1 MIIGTVKEIWRH
13 PVKSMAGEQLETCSV
28 GSLGI
33 PGDRGWALR
42 DEVSQE
48 ITNGKRIPRLMQCA
62 ARYQQQPVNG
72 TIPHVEI
79 TFDDGTK
86 VTSNDPDVNSRLT
99 AALGRPVTLWPRQP
113 ASEKQHYRRK
123 SASAR
128 LMAPLVRTS
137 TFRSLL
143 PQLTKLPGLNDQLR
157 GLFSR
162 ESNEPIP
169 DISLLPAEVLEFTSP
184 PGTYFDA
191 FPINVLTTAS
201 LATMSA
207 FNPGA
212 VWDVRRFRPNFL
224 IETGGDVEG
233 LIESTWAG
241 RTLRLGTVELTCE
254 IPCARCG
261 MTTHAQKDLPK
272 DSSVLRSIVK
282 DANQNLGMYA
292 SVAKPGEVR
301 TGDHVELLQANA
313 EK

>member
-13 PVKSMAGEQLETCSV
+13 PVKSMTGELLESCSV
-28 GSLGI
+28 GPLGI

-62 ARYQQQPVNG
+62 ARYQQEPVNG
-72 TIPHVEI
+72 SVPHVEM
-79 TFDDGTK
+79 TFHDGTK
-86 VTSNDPDVNSRLT
+86 ITSNDPDVNSRLT
-99 AALGRPVTLWPRQP
+99 EALGKQVTLWPRQP

-128 LMAPLVRTS
+128 LMGPLMRTAA
-137 TFRSLL
+137 FRSLL
-143 PQLTKLPGLNDQLR
+143 PQLTKLPALNAQLR

-162 ESNEPIP
+162 ESNEPVP

-184 PGTYFDA
+184 LGTYFDA
-191 FPINVLTTAS
+191 FSINVLTTAS
-201 LATMSA
+201 LSA
-207 FNPGA
+207 MAAYNPGA
-212 VWDVRRFRPNFL
+212 IWDVRRFRPNFL
-224 IETGGDVEG
+224 IETAGDVEG

-241 RTLRLGTVELTCE
+241 RTLRLGTVELKCE

-261 MTTHAQKDLPK
+261 MTTHAQENLPK

-292 SVAKPGEVR
+292 SVSKPGEVKK
-301 TGDHVELLQANA
+301 GDQVELD
-313 EK
+313 